1 VKYKHFVQ
9 EIDDPFYLIDVGRLI
24 DLYHNWVKV
33 LPTVQPYYA
42 IKANPD
48 PALLK
53 MLGALGSGFDCASKV
68 REYLNSLLL
77 GGCRA
82 LWGERE

>member
-1 VKYKHFVQ
+1 
-9 EIDDPFYLIDVGRLI
+9 VGRLI
-24 DLYHNWVKV
+24 DLYQNWVKV

-53 MLGALGSGFDCASKV
+53 MLGALGAGFDCASKV
-68 REYLNSLLL
+68 REVVSTVKIILQNDAPGITLT
-77 GGCRA
+77 
-82 LWGERE
+82 LWRLQ